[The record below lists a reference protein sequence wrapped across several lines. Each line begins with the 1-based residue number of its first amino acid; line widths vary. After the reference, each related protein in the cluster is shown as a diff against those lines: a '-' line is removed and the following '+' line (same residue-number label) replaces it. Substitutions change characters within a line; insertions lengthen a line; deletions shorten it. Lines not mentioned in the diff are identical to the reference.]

1 MSYKAY
7 SFSDVSA
14 VIKHPSFGQI
24 IATGEGIGSITSEMS
39 TDRTVHDLAAD
50 GTVMISKVKGRNGT
64 VSLAIQQT
72 SSLHQWLTKLYNYLE
87 TASTSKWAETSIV
100 IRTPSMNEIETCTGV
115 SFGKQPSNPRQAQ
128 GQNITWALM
137 AADIQRDIS

>member
-1 MSYKAY
+1 MSYKTY

-14 VIKHPSFGQI
+14 VIAHPGFGQF
-24 IATGEGIGSITSEMS
+24 IATGEGLGSITSEM
-39 TDRTVHDLAAD
+39 TTERTIHDLAAD
-50 GTVMISKVKGRNGT
+50 GSVMVSKVKGRNGT

-72 SSLHQWLTKLYNYLE
+72 STLHQWLTRLYNYLE
-87 TASTSKWAETSIV
+87 TASTSQWAGISII
-100 IRTPSMNEIETCTGV
+100 IRTPAMSELETCTGV

-137 AADIQRDIS
+137 AADVQRDIA